1 MTNRKISNN
10 DPEKVLIEDKS
21 ISDNKAKEISN
32 KKTTQNKSI
41 PLKNEKSKKSFD
53 EITNEFFKDLFSKK
67 ESLVKEIE
75 ELETKKNELEK
86 DIESNFKGQSDNI
99 AKRVKGFQEYLTLAL
114 QNLSQSV
121 EKLELVSQ
129 PIIVKP
135 SPLDEKKQNNIAKR
149 VKGFQEYLTGSLQNL
164 SQNVEKL
171 ELVSQPIVVKPS
183 PLDEKKEASNKNELV
198 TVPALSETFKPD
210 EQLIRSCFSNFIEQ
224 PDFYSEPWKLR
235 RSLDSSDIE
244 VMDDWF
250 FNMGGR
256 GSLESRGSRQKNAL
270 LSAGLIAILG
280 ELYGDQFQTLI
291 LASQPER
298 LGEWRRV
305 LQDSLG
311 LTRDDFGPNSG
322 IVLFER
328 PEGVIERADRL
339 EANEELPFIIVDA
352 AETSVEIPILQFP
365 LWLAFAGSNDEIF
378 DDLELN

>member
-1 MTNRKISNN
+1 MTNTEISDNN
-10 DPEKVLIEDKS
+10 PEKELKIDKS
-21 ISDNKAKEISN
+21 ILDDKTKQISKKNTTEN
-32 KKTTQNKSI
+32 KKITPKNDKST
-41 PLKNEKSKKSFD
+41 KSFD
-53 EITNEFFKDLFSKK
+53 EISNEIFRDLFSKK
-67 ESLVKEIE
+67 DSLVKEIK
-75 ELETKKNELEK
+75 ELETKKNEIEK

-99 AKRVKGFQEYLTLAL
+99 AKRVKGFQEYLTGAL
-114 QNLSQSV
+114 QNLSQNV
-121 EKLELVSQ
+121 EGLELVSQ

-135 SPLDEKKQNNIAKR
+135 SPLDEKKQDNSTNN
-149 VKGFQEYLTGSLQNL
+149 
-164 SQNVEKL
+164 
-171 ELVSQPIVVKPS
+171 VV
-183 PLDEKKEASNKNELV
+183 N
-198 TVPALSETFKPD
+198 VPALSETFKPD
-210 EQLIRSCFSNFIEQ
+210 KEIIKSCFTSFTEQ
-224 PDFYSEPWKLR
+224 PDFYAEPWKLR

-244 VMDDWF
+244 IMDDWF

-270 LSAGLIAILG
+270 LSAGLISILG

-298 LGEWRRV
+298 LGEWRRI

-339 EANEELPFIIVDA
+339 EANEELPFIIIDA

-365 LWLAFAGSNDEIF
+365 LWVAFAGSDNEIY

>member
-1 MTNRKISNN
+1 MYKR
-10 DPEKVLIEDKS
+10 
-21 ISDNKAKEISN
+21 
-32 KKTTQNKSI
+32 Q
-41 PLKNEKSKKSFD
+41 
-53 EITNEFFKDLFSKK
+53 
-67 ESLVKEIE
+67 
-75 ELETKKNELEK
+75 
-86 DIESNFKGQSDNI
+86 I
-99 AKRVKGFQEYLTLAL
+99 AKRVKGFQEYLTGAL
-114 QNLSQSV
+114 QNLSQNV

-135 SPLDEKKQNNIAKR
+135 SPLDEKKQNISTN
-149 VKGFQEYLTGSLQNL
+149 
-164 SQNVEKL
+164 NV
-171 ELVSQPIVVKPS
+171 V
-183 PLDEKKEASNKNELV
+183 N
-198 TVPALSETFKPD
+198 VPALSETFKPD
-210 EQLIRSCFSNFIEQ
+210 EDIIKSCFSNFTEQ
-224 PDFYSEPWKLR
+224 PDFYAEPWKLR

-244 VMDDWF
+244 IMDDWF

-270 LSAGLIAILG
+270 LSAGLISILG

-298 LGEWRRV
+298 LGEWRRI

-339 EANEELPFIIVDA
+339 EANEELPFIIIDA

-365 LWLAFAGSNDEIF
+365 LWVAFAGSDNEIY

>member
-1 MTNRKISNN
+1 MTNTKVSNN
-10 DPEKVLIEDKS
+10 PDKEPIIKQSITKTKDNKIIKNKTTPNTKVSSS
-21 ISDNKAKEISN
+21 ISKKTNISTDDISN
-32 KKTTQNKSI
+32 KIFSELI
-41 PLKNEKSKKSFD
+41 SKKNSLIK
-53 EITNEFFKDLFSKK
+53 EIKDLEIKRN
-67 ESLVKEIE
+67 ELDKEI
-75 ELETKKNELEK
+75 K
-86 DIESNFKGQSDNI
+86 SNFKGQTD
-99 AKRVKGFQEYLTLAL
+99 
-114 QNLSQSV
+114 
-121 EKLELVSQ
+121 
-129 PIIVKP
+129 
-135 SPLDEKKQNNIAKR
+135 NIAKR

-164 SQNVEKL
+164 SQSVEKL
-171 ELVSQPIVVKPS
+171 ELVTQPIVVKPS
-183 PLDEKKEASNKNELV
+183 PLDEKKGSLNKSESVNI
-198 TVPALSETFKPD
+198 PALSETFKPD
-210 EQLIRSCFSNFIEQ
+210 EKIIRSCFSTFKEQ

-235 RSLDSSDIE
+235 RSLDLTDIE

-298 LGEWRRV
+298 LGEWRRI

-328 PEGVIERADRL
+328 AEGVIERADRL

-365 LWLAFAGSNDEIF
+365 LWLAFAGSNNEIY

>member
-1 MTNRKISNN
+1 MTNTEISDNNSEKELKI
-10 DPEKVLIEDKS
+10 EKS
-21 ISDNKAKEISN
+21 ISDDKTKQII
-32 KKTTQNKSI
+32 KKNTTQNKKI
-41 PLKNEKSKKSFD
+41 TPKNDKSTKSFD
-53 EITNEFFKDLFSKK
+53 EISNEIFRDLFSKK
-67 ESLVKEIE
+67 DSLVKEIK
-75 ELETKKNELEK
+75 ELETKKNGIEK

-99 AKRVKGFQEYLTLAL
+99 AKRVKGFQEYLTGAL
-114 QNLSQSV
+114 QNLSQNV

-135 SPLDEKKQNNIAKR
+135 SPLDEKKQDNSTNSVVNI
-149 VKGFQEYLTGSLQNL
+149 
-164 SQNVEKL
+164 
-171 ELVSQPIVVKPS
+171 
-183 PLDEKKEASNKNELV
+183 
-198 TVPALSETFKPD
+198 PALSDTFKPD
-210 EQLIRSCFSNFIEQ
+210 EKIIKSCLSSFTEQ
-224 PDFYSEPWKLR
+224 PDFYAEPWKLR

-244 VMDDWF
+244 IMDEWF

-270 LSAGLIAILG
+270 LSAGLISILG

-298 LGEWRRV
+298 LGEWRRI

-339 EANEELPFIIVDA
+339 EANEELPFIIIDA

-365 LWLAFAGSNDEIF
+365 LWVAFAGSDNEIY

>member
-1 MTNRKISNN
+1 MTNTEISDNN
-10 DPEKVLIEDKS
+10 PEKELKIDKS
-21 ISDNKAKEISN
+21 ILDDKTKQIS
-32 KKTTQNKSI
+32 KKNTTQNKKI
-41 PLKNEKSKKSFD
+41 TPKNDKSTKSFD
-53 EITNEFFKDLFSKK
+53 EISNEIFRDLFSKK
-67 ESLVKEIE
+67 DSLVKEIK
-75 ELETKKNELEK
+75 ELETKKNEIEK

-99 AKRVKGFQEYLTLAL
+99 AKRVKGFQEYLTGAL
-114 QNLSQSV
+114 QNLSQNV
-121 EKLELVSQ
+121 EGLELVSQ

-135 SPLDEKKQNNIAKR
+135 SPLDEKKQDNSTNN
-149 VKGFQEYLTGSLQNL
+149 
-164 SQNVEKL
+164 
-171 ELVSQPIVVKPS
+171 VV
-183 PLDEKKEASNKNELV
+183 N
-198 TVPALSETFKPD
+198 VPALSETFKPD
-210 EQLIRSCFSNFIEQ
+210 KKIIKSCFTSFTEQ
-224 PDFYSEPWKLR
+224 PDFYAEPWKLR

-244 VMDDWF
+244 IMDDWF

-270 LSAGLIAILG
+270 LSAGLISILG

-298 LGEWRRV
+298 LGEWRRI

-339 EANEELPFIIVDA
+339 EANEELPFIIIDA

-365 LWLAFAGSNDEIF
+365 LWVAFAGSDNEIY

>member
-1 MTNRKISNN
+1 MTNTEISDNN
-10 DPEKVLIEDKS
+10 PEKELKIDKS
-21 ISDNKAKEISN
+21 ISDDKTKQIS
-32 KKTTQNKSI
+32 KKNTTQNKKI
-41 PLKNEKSKKSFD
+41 TPKNDKSTKSFD
-53 EITNEFFKDLFSKK
+53 EISNEIFRDLFSKK
-67 ESLVKEIE
+67 DSLVREIK
-75 ELETKKNELEK
+75 ELEAKKNEIEK

-99 AKRVKGFQEYLTLAL
+99 AKRVKGFQEYLTGAL
-114 QNLSQSV
+114 QNLSQNV

-135 SPLDEKKQNNIAKR
+135 SPLDEKKQGNSTNN
-149 VKGFQEYLTGSLQNL
+149 
-164 SQNVEKL
+164 
-171 ELVSQPIVVKPS
+171 VV
-183 PLDEKKEASNKNELV
+183 N
-198 TVPALSETFKPD
+198 VPALSETFKPD
-210 EQLIRSCFSNFIEQ
+210 EEIIKSCFKSFTEQ
-224 PDFYSEPWKLR
+224 PDFYAEPWKLR

-244 VMDDWF
+244 IMDDWF

-270 LSAGLIAILG
+270 LSAGLISILG

-298 LGEWRRV
+298 LGEWRRI

-339 EANEELPFIIVDA
+339 EANEELPFIIIDA

-365 LWLAFAGSNDEIF
+365 LWVAFAGSDNEIY

>member
-1 MTNRKISNN
+1 MTNTKISDNN
-10 DPEKVLIEDKS
+10 PEKELKIDKS
-21 ISDNKAKEISN
+21 ILDDKIKQIS
-32 KKTTQNKSI
+32 KKNTTQNKKI
-41 PLKNEKSKKSFD
+41 TPKNDKSTKSFD
-53 EITNEFFKDLFSKK
+53 EISNEIFRDLFSKK
-67 ESLVKEIE
+67 DSLVKEIK
-75 ELETKKNELEK
+75 ELETKKNEIEK

-99 AKRVKGFQEYLTLAL
+99 AKRVKGFQEYLTGAL
-114 QNLSQSV
+114 QNLSQNV
-121 EKLELVSQ
+121 ERLELVSQ

-135 SPLDEKKQNNIAKR
+135 SPLDEKKQDNSTNN
-149 VKGFQEYLTGSLQNL
+149 
-164 SQNVEKL
+164 
-171 ELVSQPIVVKPS
+171 VV
-183 PLDEKKEASNKNELV
+183 N
-198 TVPALSETFKPD
+198 VPALSETFKPD
-210 EQLIRSCFSNFIEQ
+210 KEIIKSCFTSFTEQ
-224 PDFYSEPWKLR
+224 PDFYAEPWKLR

-244 VMDDWF
+244 IMDDWF

-270 LSAGLIAILG
+270 LSAGLISILG

-298 LGEWRRV
+298 LGEWRRI

-339 EANEELPFIIVDA
+339 EANEELPFIIIDA

-365 LWLAFAGSNDEIF
+365 LWVAFSGSDNEIY

>member
-1 MTNRKISNN
+1 MDNKEISNN
-10 DPEKVLIEDKS
+10 NPKKELIIGKS
-21 ISDNKAKEISN
+21 ISDEKTKQLS
-32 KKTTQNKSI
+32 KKNTTQNKKI
-41 PLKNEKSKKSFD
+41 APKNDKSTKSFD
-53 EITNEFFKDLFSKK
+53 EISNEIFRDLVSKK
-67 ESLVKEIE
+67 DSLVKEIK
-75 ELETKKNELEK
+75 ELETKKDELEK
-86 DIESNFKGQSDNI
+86 DIDSNFKGQSDNI
-99 AKRVKGFQEYLTLAL
+99 AKRVKGFQDYLTGAL
-114 QNLSQSV
+114 QNLSQNV

-135 SPLDEKKQNNIAKR
+135 SPLDA
-149 VKGFQEYLTGSLQNL
+149 
-164 SQNVEKL
+164 
-171 ELVSQPIVVKPS
+171 
-183 PLDEKKEASNKNELV
+183 KKEENSTNNEEN
-198 TVPALSETFKPD
+198 VPALSETFKPD
-210 EQLIRSCFSNFIEQ
+210 EKIIKNCFSGFTEQ
-224 PDFYSEPWKLR
+224 PDFYAEPWKLR
-235 RSLDSSDIE
+235 RSLNLSDIE

-270 LSAGLIAILG
+270 LSAGLISILG

-298 LGEWRRV
+298 LGEWRRI

-328 PEGVIERADRL
+328 PEGVIEKADRL
-339 EANEELPFIIVDA
+339 EANEELPFIIIDA

-365 LWLAFAGSNDEIF
+365 LWLAFAGSDNEIY

>member
-1 MTNRKISNN
+1 MTNTESPNN
-10 DPEKVLIEDKS
+10 NPEKELILAKS
-21 ISDNKAKEISN
+21 ISDDKTKPISKNNTTPN
-32 KKTTQNKSI
+32 KKTA
-41 PLKNEKSKKSFD
+41 LKKDNPKKSFD
-53 EITNEFFKDLFSKK
+53 EISNQIFSDLVTKKD
-67 ESLVKEIE
+67 SLVKEIS

-99 AKRVKGFQEYLTLAL
+99 AKRVKGFQEYLTGAL
-114 QNLSQSV
+114 QNLSQNV

-135 SPLDEKKQNNIAKR
+135 SPLDEKKQNSITN
-149 VKGFQEYLTGSLQNL
+149 
-164 SQNVEKL
+164 NV
-171 ELVSQPIVVKPS
+171 V
-183 PLDEKKEASNKNELV
+183 N
-198 TVPALSETFKPD
+198 VPALSETFKPD
-210 EQLIRSCFSNFIEQ
+210 EQIIKSCFSTFTEQ
-224 PDFYSEPWKLR
+224 PDFYAEPWKLR

-244 VMDDWF
+244 IMDDWF

-270 LSAGLIAILG
+270 LSAGLISILG

-298 LGEWRRV
+298 LGEWRRI

-339 EANEELPFIIVDA
+339 EANEELPFIIIDA

-365 LWLAFAGSNDEIF
+365 LWVAFAGSDSEIY

>member
-1 MTNRKISNN
+1 MTNTEISDNN
-10 DPEKVLIEDKS
+10 PEKELIIDKS
-21 ISDNKAKEISN
+21 ISDDKTKQIS
-32 KKTTQNKSI
+32 KKNTTQNKKI
-41 PLKNEKSKKSFD
+41 TPKNDKSNKSFD
-53 EITNEFFKDLFSKK
+53 EISNEIFRDLVSKK
-67 ESLVKEIE
+67 DSLVKEIK
-75 ELETKKNELEK
+75 ELETKKDELEK
-86 DIESNFKGQSDNI
+86 DIDSNFKGQSDNI
-99 AKRVKGFQEYLTLAL
+99 AKRVKGFQEYLTGAL
-114 QNLSQSV
+114 QNLLQNV

-135 SPLDEKKQNNIAKR
+135 SPLDEKKQENRI
-149 VKGFQEYLTGSLQNL
+149 T
-164 SQNVEKL
+164 NV
-171 ELVSQPIVVKPS
+171 V
-183 PLDEKKEASNKNELV
+183 N
-198 TVPALSETFKPD
+198 VPALSETFKPD
-210 EQLIRSCFSNFIEQ
+210 EEIIKSCFSAFTEQ
-224 PDFYSEPWKLR
+224 PDFYAEPWKLR

-244 VMDDWF
+244 IMDDWF

-270 LSAGLIAILG
+270 LSAGLISILG

-298 LGEWRRV
+298 LGEWRRI

-339 EANEELPFIIVDA
+339 EANEELPFIIIDA

-365 LWLAFAGSNDEIF
+365 LWVAFAGSDNEIY

>member
-1 MTNRKISNN
+1 MTNKEITNN
-10 DPEKVLIEDKS
+10 NPEKES
-21 ISDNKAKEISN
+21 ILEKTNSTGKDKEIN
-32 KKTTQNKSI
+32 KKNSTQNKKVT
-41 PLKNEKSKKSFD
+41 LANKKSTKSLE
-53 EITNEFFKDLFSKK
+53 EISSEIFSELILRKNTLTNEIKDLEAKK
-67 ESLVKEIE
+67 EKID
-75 ELETKKNELEK
+75 K

-99 AKRVKGFQEYLTLAL
+99 AKRVKGFQEYLTGAL
-114 QNLSQSV
+114 QNLSQNV

-135 SPLDEKKQNNIAKR
+135 SPLDKQEKDPINS
-149 VKGFQEYLTGSLQNL
+149 E
-164 SQNVEKL
+164 E
-171 ELVSQPIVVKPS
+171 VS
-183 PLDEKKEASNKNELV
+183 A
-198 TVPALSETFKPD
+198 PALSETFKPD
-210 EQLIRSCFSNFIEQ
+210 EKIIRSCFSTFLKQ
-224 PDFYSEPWKLR
+224 PDFYAEPWKLR
-235 RSLDSSDIE
+235 RSLDSSDIDM
-244 VMDDWF
+244 MDDWF

-270 LSAGLIAILG
+270 LSAGLISILG

-298 LGEWRRV
+298 LGEWRRI

-365 LWLAFAGSNDEIF
+365 LWLAFAGSDSEIF
-378 DDLELN
+378 NDLELN

>member
-1 MTNRKISNN
+1 MTNTKISNSN
-10 DPEKVLIEDKS
+10 PDKES
-21 ISDNKAKEISN
+21 IINKTITKDNKIIN
-32 KKTTQNKSI
+32 NKTTQNEKTTTVS
-41 PLKNEKSKKSFD
+41 KKTNKSKDDIYK
-53 EITNEFFKDLFSKK
+53 EIFSELISKKISLIKEIKDL
-67 ESLVKEIE
+67 EI
-75 ELETKKNELEK
+75 KKNELDK
-86 DIESNFKGQSDNI
+86 DIENNFKGQSDNI
-99 AKRVKGFQEYLTLAL
+99 AKRL
-114 QNLSQSV
+114 
-121 EKLELVSQ
+121 
-129 PIIVKP
+129 
-135 SPLDEKKQNNIAKR
+135 
-149 VKGFQEYLTGSLQNL
+149 KGFQEYLTGSLQNL

-183 PLDEKKEASNKNELV
+183 PLDQKKEDLNKNDV
-198 TVPALSETFKPD
+198 ISAPALSETFKPD
-210 EQLIRSCFSNFIEQ
+210 EKIIRSCFSNFTEQ

-235 RSLDSSDIE
+235 RSLDLSDIE
-244 VMDDWF
+244 IMDDWF

-298 LGEWRRV
+298 LGEWRRT

-328 PEGVIERADRL
+328 AEGVIERADRL
-339 EANEELPFIIVDA
+339 EANDELPFIIVDA

-365 LWLAFAGSNDEIF
+365 LWLAFAGSNEEIY
-378 DDLELN
+378 DDLDLN

>member
-1 MTNRKISNN
+1 MDNKEISNN
-10 DPEKVLIEDKS
+10 NPEEELIIDKS
-21 ISDNKAKEISN
+21 ISVDKNKQISKKNTIQN
-32 KKTTQNKSI
+32 KKITPKDDKST
-41 PLKNEKSKKSFD
+41 KSFD
-53 EITNEFFKDLFSKK
+53 EISNQIFRDLFSKK
-67 ESLVKEIE
+67 DSLIKEIK
-75 ELETKKNELEK
+75 ELETKKNEIEK
-86 DIESNFKGQSDNI
+86 DIDSNFKGQSDNI
-99 AKRVKGFQEYLTLAL
+99 AKRVKGFQEYLTGAL
-114 QNLSQSV
+114 QNLSQNV

-135 SPLDEKKQNNIAKR
+135 SPLDEKKQDNSTNN
-149 VKGFQEYLTGSLQNL
+149 
-164 SQNVEKL
+164 
-171 ELVSQPIVVKPS
+171 VV
-183 PLDEKKEASNKNELV
+183 N
-198 TVPALSETFKPD
+198 VPALSETFKPD
-210 EQLIRSCFSNFIEQ
+210 EEIIKSCFSSFKEQ
-224 PDFYSEPWKLR
+224 PDFYAEPWKLR
-235 RSLDSSDIE
+235 RRLDSSDIE
-244 VMDDWF
+244 IMDDWF

-270 LSAGLIAILG
+270 LSAGLISILG

-298 LGEWRRV
+298 LGEWRRI

-339 EANEELPFIIVDA
+339 EAHEELPFIIIDA

-365 LWLAFAGSNDEIF
+365 LWVAFAGSDNEIY